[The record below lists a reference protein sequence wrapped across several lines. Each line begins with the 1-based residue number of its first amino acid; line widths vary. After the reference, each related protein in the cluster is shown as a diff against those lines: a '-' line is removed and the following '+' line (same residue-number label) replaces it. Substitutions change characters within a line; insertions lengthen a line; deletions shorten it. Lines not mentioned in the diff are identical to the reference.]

1 MWKLRLL
8 KLSAELL
15 LRWETRSRYLS
26 LSNDPSPPMAI
37 SVQHVV
43 VLLLTSL
50 LIAITFFLFTSDNL
64 RFPLPSLS
72 SDYTPLPKS
81 SNHDVSSDQTPHKM
95 KMKLNA
101 SHEEVVVKWDLC
113 KGAESVDYIPCLDNR
128 DAIKQLK
135 SRRHME
141 HRERH
146 CPEPTPK
153 CLVPLPDNYKPPV
166 PWPKSRDMVRDR
178 SPSYYLGCCLFG
190 T

>member
-1 MWKLRLL
+1 
-8 KLSAELL
+8 
-15 LRWETRSRYLS
+15 
-26 LSNDPSPPMAI
+26 
-37 SVQHVV
+37 
-43 VLLLTSL
+43 
-50 LIAITFFLFTSDNL
+50 
-64 RFPLPSLS
+64 
-72 SDYTPLPKS
+72 
-81 SNHDVSSDQTPHKM
+81 
-95 KMKLNA
+95 MKLNA
-101 SHEEVVVKWDLC
+101 SHDQEEEVVKWDLC

-178 SPSYYLGCCLFG
+178 SSSCFCRLLSFTGVKCSVKKSSFS
-190 T
+190 